1 MAALGERARV
11 DEQTLEPGQL
21 VVELGARLRIAVR
34 QVEGS
39 DEDAVDGGLDVARVA
54 VRVVAGKGPP

>member
-1 MAALGERARV
+1 V
-11 DEQTLEPGQL
+11 DEQPLEPGQL